1 MRVLVS
7 SKEKW
12 QLRQHLDV
20 LNNPYE
26 SIAKRRLAKCKFDLI
41 FYRAARRSATY
52 KTTQSSKGAKLAHL
66 NEGEQ

>member
-12 QLRQHLDV
+12 QLRQHLEV

-41 FYRAARRSATY
+41 FNRAARRSSTCI
-52 KTTQSSKGAKLAHL
+52 TNQSSKGAKLTQL